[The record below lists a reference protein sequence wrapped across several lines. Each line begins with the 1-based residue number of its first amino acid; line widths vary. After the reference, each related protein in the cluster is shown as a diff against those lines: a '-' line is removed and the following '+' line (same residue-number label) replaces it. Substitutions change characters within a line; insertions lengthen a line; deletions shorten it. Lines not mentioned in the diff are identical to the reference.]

1 MAKRPTKAQ
10 TTLNR
15 ILDAALAC
23 YEQSGISGT
32 RLEDVAKS
40 AGIGRTTLYRY
51 VKNRDDLLNQVIQR
65 DALAQREEMEVLNR
79 YLDNLA
85 DSLVE
90 STVMVLRGRRTR
102 PINRLLFGME
112 ENAMIDR
119 FNLSPSSFSAL
130 TEALLTTQFNK
141 ALARGELRE
150 GVTLAQ
156 ASDWVA
162 RITLSLVTYP
172 EDFLN
177 DEDSL
182 RQYLRTFLVP
192 SLVKDATA
200 T

>member
-1 MAKRPTKAQ
+1 MAKPLTKAQ
-10 TTLNR
+10 NTLNR

-119 FNLSPSSFSAL
+119 INLSPSSFSAL
-130 TEALLTTQFNK
+130 TEALLTPQFNK
-141 ALARGELRE
+141 ALARGEVRE

>member
-1 MAKRPTKAQ
+1 MAKPLTKAQ
-10 TTLNR
+10 NTLNR

-65 DALAQREEMEVLNR
+65 DALAQRDEMEVLNR

-119 FNLSPSSFSAL
+119 INLSPSSFSAL
-130 TEALLTTQFNK
+130 TEALLTTQFNN
-141 ALARGELRE
+141 ALARGEIRE

-156 ASDWVA
+156 ASVWVA

-172 EDFLN
+172 EEFLN